1 MMANKITDVEVN
13 IGDRFPLTIR
23 RLGVNGHGIGYY
35 KHKVCFVPGALPGEV
50 VVAEVTHVHPRFL
63 EAKIHR
69 LRKKSKHRVTPRD
82 PYADVAG
89 GFELENL
96 AYPQQL
102 AFKRQ
107 VILDSLEKF
116 KPYGYRNYE
125 VRKTIAAP
133 EEYHYRNKAQFQ
145 VRMVDGHVAA
155 GLYKPN
161 SHDLVDMRECAV
173 QMPRTM
179 KVVRTVVQLIEEL
192 QIPVYDEDHNS
203 GIIKT
208 IVVRESWTTGEL
220 QLTLITNTPKLI
232 HKRPLLSAITD
243 QLPEVVSVMQNVNP
257 GDTPLVWGDQ
267 MIHLAGKE
275 TITESLM
282 GLDFALSA
290 RSFLQ
295 LNPEQTEVLYEQAA
309 QALELDKEDTLID
322 AYAGIGTIGLSLA
335 PRVKAVRGMEII
347 PEAVANASD
356 NARLNGIDNAHY
368 EVGKAEDVIPKW
380 LAEGLTFDAL
390 VVDPP
395 RAGLDDELIKQI
407 LRVKPRKFAYVS
419 CGMASLARNLRRL
432 TSVYHV
438 DYIQPVDMMPQ
449 TARCEAVV
457 KLSRR
462 R

>member
-107 VILDSLEKF
+107 LILDSLEKF

-155 GLYKPN
+155 GLYKTN

-232 HKRPLLSAITD
+232 HKRPLLSAIAD

-347 PEAVANASD
+347 PEAVANAND